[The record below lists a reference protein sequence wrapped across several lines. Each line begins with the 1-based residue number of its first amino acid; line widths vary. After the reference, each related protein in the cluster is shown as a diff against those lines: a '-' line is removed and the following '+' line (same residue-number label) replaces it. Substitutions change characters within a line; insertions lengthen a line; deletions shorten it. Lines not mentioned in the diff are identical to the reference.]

1 MVISCGP
8 QVPRIEVIMERDRGK
23 SKGMI
28 QVYTGSG
35 KGKTT
40 AALGLAMRALGH
52 GFKVYIIQFMKGNIR
67 YGEVETARQLSPN
80 IVIKQMGRETFVD
93 RNNPDKVDI
102 ELAQKA
108 FQLATEVIAG
118 GQYDIVILDEINVAV
133 DFGLISLEALLN
145 LLDSKPSHVEL
156 VLTGRGAKRE
166 AIEKADLVTEMVEVK
181 HYYRDGTHS
190 REGIEV

>member
-1 MVISCGP
+1 
-8 QVPRIEVIMERDRGK
+8 MEK
-23 SKGMI
+23 EKLKGMI

-67 YGEVETARQLSPN
+67 YGEVEMARQLFPDL
-80 IVIKQMGRETFVD
+80 VIKQMGRETFVD
-93 RNNPDKVDI
+93 RDNPDKIDI

-108 FQLATEVIAG
+108 FELAKEVIG
-118 GQYDIVILDEINVAV
+118 GGEYDIVVLDEINVAV
-133 DFGLISLEALLN
+133 DYALISLEALLDLIN
-145 LLDSKPSHVEL
+145 SRPAHVEL
-156 VLTGRGAKRE
+156 ILTGRYAQEEVIHR
-166 AIEKADLVTEMVEVK
+166 ADLVTEMVEIK
-181 HYYRDGTHS
+181 HYYRQGINS